1 MRDKNLLKEKRFKRF
16 FFKTALTLTAAVCAL
31 GLFAGCETENDG
43 KISFVCTI
51 FPQYDWLRVLTE
63 GDEDISLTVLQT
75 KATDLHN
82 YTPTTSDMRTIYKS
96 DAFVYIGGESD
107 SWAEDVLK
115 SSSAK
120 NVKAISLL
128 DELGDLAL
136 EEEEVPGAE
145 EEDHDHDHDEEE
157 SELDE
162 HIWLSV
168 KNAQA
173 LCKVLYNYLCE
184 INPAQ
189 SALYQ
194 SNLNEYLAELDALD
208 GEFANMI
215 SAAENDTIL
224 FADRFPF
231 RYLCED
237 YGLRYYAAFSGC
249 SAETEVTAST
259 LRNLITAVNENGL
272 SYVIVLENSDFK
284 IANSVVNASEGDQ
297 EILEMNSLQSVTSE
311 QIEAGATYLGIMR
324 LNLHTLTTALN

>member
-1 MRDKNLLKEKRFKRF
+1 MKDKNLLKEKRFKRF
-16 FFKTALTLTAAVCAL
+16 FFKTALILTATVCAL

-43 KISFVCTI
+43 KISLVCTI
-51 FPQYDWLRVLTE
+51 FPQYDWLRVLTK

-107 SWAEDVLK
+107 VWAKDVLK

-120 NVKAISLL
+120 NVKAVSLL
-128 DELGDLAL
+128 EELGDLAL

-145 EEDHDHDHDEEE
+145 EEDHDHDEEE
-157 SELDE
+157 SESDE
-162 HIWLSV
+162 HIWLSL

-173 LCKVLYNYLCE
+173 LCKVLFRYLCE

-194 SNLNEYLAELDALD
+194 SNLNAYLAELDALD
-208 GEFANMI
+208 GEFANMV
-215 SAAENDTIL
+215 SAAKNDTIL

-249 SAETEVTAST
+249 SAETEVTTST
-259 LRNLITAVNENGL
+259 LRNLITAVNENNL
-272 SYVIVLENSDFK
+272 SYVIVLENSDLK
-284 IANSVVNASEGDQ
+284 IANSVIKEAEGDQ

-324 LNLHTLTTALN
+324 LNLQTLTTALS